1 MKKSYQ
7 LVLLLAFLL
16 VLAIHFEWIFPLK
29 LLIIANSV
37 LLLIDCVYRLSKIV
51 NHKK

>member
-16 VLAIHFEWIFPLK
+16 VLTNYFEWIFPLK

-37 LLLIDCVYRLSKIV
+37 LLLIDCAYRLSKIV